1 MLRRPHLLVLDEA
14 TSAIDIE
21 GEHALFE
28 LAAASHAASDDCH
41 DRTPPRK
48 SAHCER
54 ILLFEG
60 GMMVSTPGTLW
71 AGRLSITTMSP
82 RLSVAT
88 KHCSI

>member
-28 LAAASHAASDDCH
+28 RLLLA
-41 DRTPPRK
+41 TPRPTIVVI
-48 SAHCER
+48 AHRLESLRHCQR

-60 GMMVSTPGTLW
+60 SMMVSDGGDNKFRAHERVRNSADW
-71 AGRLSITTMSP
+71 Y
-82 RLSVAT
+82 
-88 KHCSI
+88 